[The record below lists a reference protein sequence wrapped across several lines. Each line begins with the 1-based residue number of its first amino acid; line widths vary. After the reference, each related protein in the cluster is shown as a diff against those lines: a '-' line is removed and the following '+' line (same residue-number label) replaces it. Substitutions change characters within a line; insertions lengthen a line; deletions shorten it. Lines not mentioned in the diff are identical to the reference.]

1 VSGRDDQRSRDDQQG
16 RLSTGPGATPHTAT
30 PSPLTFSRR
39 ELRDLLLAWVA
50 LSVAF
55 GIFFFGGG
63 NLLLTAITEGAL
75 GPLILLFAL
84 SAVTAGVGFLLHELG
99 HKVVAVR
106 FGQQAEFRAD
116 YGMLFLALASALAG
130 FLFAAPGAVYH
141 SGRITKRQHG
151 LVALAG
157 PVVNLGLALLFL
169 PLWLGG
175 GALGSPLVAEVGS
188 LGLAVNLLLA
198 AFNMIPFGPL
208 DGKTIRS
215 WSTVVWAAV
224 FVPSA
229 AAGVWALTSLNF
241 L

>member
-1 VSGRDDQRSRDDQQG
+1 MSSDDQRG
-16 RLSTGPGATPHTAT
+16 RLSTESGSTPPAST

-39 ELRDLLLAWVA
+39 EIRDLLFAWTA

-63 NLLLTAITEGAL
+63 NLLLATITEGVF
-75 GPLILLFAL
+75 GPLLLILAL
-84 SAVTAGVGFLLHELG
+84 SSVTAGIGFLLHELG
-99 HKVVAVR
+99 HKVAAVR
-106 FGQQAEFRAD
+106 FGQRAEFRAD
-116 YGMLFLALASALAG
+116 YGMLFLAIASALAG
-130 FLFAAPGAVYH
+130 FLFAAPGAVHH

-151 LVALAG
+151 LIALAG
-157 PVVNLGLALLFL
+157 PAVNLGLALVFL

-175 GALGSPLVAEVGS
+175 SALGSPLVTELGS

-208 DGKTIRS
+208 DGKTIRA
-215 WSTVVWAAV
+215 WSSVVWAAV

-229 AAGVWALTSLNF
+229 AAGFWALTSLNF